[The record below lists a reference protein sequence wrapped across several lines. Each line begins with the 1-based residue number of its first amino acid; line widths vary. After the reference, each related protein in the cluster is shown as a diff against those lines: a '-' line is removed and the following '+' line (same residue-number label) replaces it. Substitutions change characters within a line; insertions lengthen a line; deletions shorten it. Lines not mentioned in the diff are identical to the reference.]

1 MVVMQLFVW
10 LLSPYLLETYTEVFM
25 SEMIGCLEVALK

>member
-1 MVVMQLFVW
+1 MVIQLFVW
-10 LLSPYLLETYTEVFM
+10 FLSLYLLETYTEVFM